1 MKNLIKYLTKIG
13 YSELCSS
20 LFPGTPRLDRW
31 INIEPIISDDNLKKF
46 YLLLLVNKS
55 VNIKKFNQTQMGLLK
70 PLIESR
76 ILSLNGSKIKSLGYS
91 FFMVLG
97 NWLVFETPSMNPKI
111 YYGDDSF
118 ALLTRLRPIKNG
130 RTLDLCAGPGIQ
142 SIYCSPYVQN
152 VTSVEINPLSA
163 AIAEINKEINEL
175 SNWDIKVGD
184 LYEAIGDDD
193 KYDHIICN
201 PPLLPFPDDLPY
213 PFVGHGGNDGWS
225 VTWRVLDGIPKHLK
239 KGGHA
244 QIIGT
249 TLSDGIEVIIMKEL
263 ISWAKENNMDCI
275 LTLISKNTMAPGEEY
290 FEGLAFSSSFMSGFT
305 VDETKSKLQDF
316 LKKSKAI
323 SLVSTSLLI
332 THGSGDVKLIDLF
345 DINRPYN
352 GLWYL

>member
-1 MKNLIKYLTKIG
+1 MKTLIKYLISIG

-20 LFPGTPRLDRW
+20 LFPGTPRLDKW
-31 INIEPIISDDNLKKF
+31 KKIEPIISDDNLKNF

-55 VNIKKFNQTQMGLLK
+55 VNIKKFNQFQMNLLQ

-76 ILSLNGSKIKSLGYS
+76 ILSLNGCKIKSVGYS
-91 FFMVLG
+91 LFMVLG
-97 NWLVFETPSMNPKI
+97 NWLIFETPNINPKI

-130 RTLDLCAGPGIQ
+130 TTLDLCAGPGIQ
-142 SIYCSPYVQN
+142 SIYCSSHVKN

-163 AIAEINKEINEL
+163 AIAEINREINAL
-175 SNWDIKVGD
+175 PNWDIKVGD
-184 LYEAIGDDD
+184 LYGALEHDE

-213 PFVGHGGNDGWS
+213 PFVGHGGNDGWA
-225 VTWRVLDGIPKHLK
+225 VTWRVLDGMPKHLK

-249 TLSDGIEVIIMKEL
+249 TLSDGIEVIIMTKL
-263 ISWAKENNMDCI
+263 INWAKENRMDCI
-275 LTLISKNTMAPGEEY
+275 LTLMSQNIMAPGEEY
-290 FEGLAFSSSFMSGFT
+290 FEGLALSSSFISGNT
-305 VDETKSKLQDF
+305 VNETQSKMEDF
-316 LKKSKAI
+316 LRINKAI

-332 THGSGDVKLIDLF
+332 THGKGDVKVIDLL
-345 DINRPYN
+345 DVNRPYN